1 MSPKRSKATVRPS
14 GLTSRFI
21 QVPSVTSILTG
32 WVSIGGDATSHFFSS
47 FSAASAVVES
57 RKRESAAMPLTM
69 KISSRTRQDGADAGE
84 IGRQYGA
91 ISRRAA
97 QAAVSRK
104 IEGRAVVQPS
114 CGSRSEEHT
123 SELQ

>member
-1 MSPKRSKATVRPS
+1 
-14 GLTSRFI
+14 
-21 QVPSVTSILTG
+21 
-32 WVSIGGDATSHFFSS
+32 
-47 FSAASAVVES
+47 
-57 RKRESAAMPLTM
+57 MPLTM

-114 CGSRSEEHT
+114 YGSAFNT
-123 SELQ
+123 SSPAIWKVCAPDWRGSPASRNPVTPRRTPDIQIGRAQLQTPVTNVPTVRRTLI

>member
-1 MSPKRSKATVRPS
+1 MSSKRSKATVRPS

-69 KISSRTRQDGADAGE
+69 KISSRTREDGADAGE
-84 IGRQYGA
+84 IGRQYGE
-91 ISRRAA
+91 ITRRAA
-97 QAAVSRK
+97 Q
-104 IEGRAVVQPS
+104 
-114 CGSRSEEHT
+114 RSEESRVGKGGGSTCRFRWSPYH
-123 SELQ
+123 